1 VSRISPATTILL
13 IFAVLFGLVGA
24 YAVRRYTAKP
34 LVAAAPPPPPV
45 QRQVVP
51 IAASGLKA
59 GRTITIG
66 DIALLRLT
74 PDDLAKSKY
83 AGSGYMSNTQ
93 QIVGRVLSED
103 IKQGETFRPD
113 LLYPEGM
120 GPSLSE
126 RLKPGYRAV
135 TIAVTGSGNL
145 HGLADSGSLVD
156 VLFRT
161 KEDPSRDYP
170 ETTVPLI
177 EAVEVLALND
187 NTVPG
192 ARGPIDAKTVTLA
205 VNVQQAAALKIAEGR
220 GEFSL
225 ALRNPQD
232 GTFVSL
238 EGPSTL
244 EGLLKL
250 PPRVKYRAK
259 NIEIYRGGAK
269 SNNTFEIPSSP
280 TPARGVPAASV
291 PGQSP
296 TPADAPTSVGG

>member
-1 VSRISPATTILL
+1 MSRISPATMIVL

-24 YAVRRYTAKP
+24 YAVRRFTAKP
-34 LVAAAPPPPPV
+34 PVAVAPPPPAPS
-45 QRQVVP
+45 RQVIP
-51 IAASGLKA
+51 ISASGLKA
-59 GRTITIG
+59 GRKITMG

-74 PDDLAKSKY
+74 PDELAKSKY
-83 AGSGYMSNTQ
+83 AGSSFMSSTQ
-93 QIVGRVLSED
+93 QIVGRVLKED
-103 IKQGETFRPD
+103 VERGGTFRPE
-113 LLYPEGM
+113 LLYPEGT

-126 RLKPGYRAV
+126 RLQPGFRAV
-135 TIAVTGSGNL
+135 TISVTGSGNL
-145 HGLADSGSLVD
+145 TGLADSGSFVD

-170 ETTVPLI
+170 ETTVALI

-187 NTVPG
+187 NTNPG
-192 ARGPIDAKTVTLA
+192 SRGPADARTVTLA
-205 VNVQQAAALKIAEGR
+205 VNAQQAAALKIAEGR

-232 GTFVSL
+232 GNFVSH

-259 NIEIYRGGAK
+259 TIEIYRGGAK
-269 SNNTFEIPSSP
+269 SNNTFEVPTAP
-280 TPARGVPAASV
+280 TPAGGVPAAGN
-291 PGQSP
+291 PGT
-296 TPADAPTSVGG
+296 TPADARVSVSG